1 MNALLLKHAGDLKNY
16 GTLKNF
22 THKCVYKNQTCG
34 DKVVLYLKVNKQLIK
49 KISYKTESCLICQ
62 AACSIFSDCVM
73 NKKVNGAIN
82 FAKIFINSI
91 FKKKYSLTGKWKKF
105 NFLLKKNYF
114 ARKGCVLVPFN
125 ALIKLR

>member
-1 MNALLLKHAGDLKNY
+1 MNALLLKHAGGLKNY

-22 THKCVYKNQTCG
+22 THKCVYKNQSCG

-49 KISYKTESCLICQ
+49 KISYKTEYYLIWQ
-62 AACSIFSDCVM
+62 DACSIFSDCVM
-73 NKKVNGAIN
+73 NKKVIGTIN
-82 FAKIFINSI
+82 FAKIFITSI
-91 FKKKYSLTGKWKKF
+91 FKKKYILTGKCKKF

-114 ARKGCVLVPFN
+114 ARKDCILVHIN